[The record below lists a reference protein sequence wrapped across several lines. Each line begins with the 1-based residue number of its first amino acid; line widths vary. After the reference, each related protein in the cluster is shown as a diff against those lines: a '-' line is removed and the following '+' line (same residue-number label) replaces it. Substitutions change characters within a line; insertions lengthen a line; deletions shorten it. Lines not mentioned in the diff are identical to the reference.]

1 MKYNILFIGLL
12 LIVTN
17 NTSFGEKMRAKNRR
31 NYYKKVE
38 EKRIVDNM
46 DKMQLVKYYKYNYNS
61 NNILVEP
68 DTKNNTNTNTNTNT
82 NLVENSSDYWNYIS
96 LIDLFNLAIV
106 GLYSILW

>member
-46 DKMQLVKYYKYNYNS
+46 DKMQLVKYYEYKYNS
-61 NNILVEP
+61 NNILVKP
-68 DTKNNTNTNTNTNT
+68 DLNTNTNT
-82 NLVENSSDYWNYIS
+82 NLVEHPLDYWNYIS

-106 GLYSILW
+106 GLYSIPW

>member
-12 LIVTN
+12 FITTRTN

-46 DKMQLVKYYKYNYNS
+46 DKMQLVKYYEYKYNS
-61 NNILVEP
+61 NNILVKP
-68 DTKNNTNTNTNTNT
+68 DLNTNTNT
-82 NLVENSSDYWNYIS
+82 NLVENPSDYWNYIS
-96 LIDLFNLAIV
+96 INDMFNLAIV

>member
-12 LIVTN
+12 LITTN

-46 DKMQLVKYYKYNYNS
+46 DKMQLVKYYKHNYNLKKTS
-61 NNILVEP
+61 FKPYLNINKN
-68 DTKNNTNTNTNTNT
+68 TKNNTN
-82 NLVENSSDYWNYIS
+82 LVGKSLDYWNYIS

>member
-46 DKMQLVKYYKYNYNS
+46 DKMQLVKYYEYKYNS

-68 DTKNNTNTNTNTNT
+68 DLNTNT
-82 NLVENSSDYWNYIS
+82 NLVEEPSDYWNYIS